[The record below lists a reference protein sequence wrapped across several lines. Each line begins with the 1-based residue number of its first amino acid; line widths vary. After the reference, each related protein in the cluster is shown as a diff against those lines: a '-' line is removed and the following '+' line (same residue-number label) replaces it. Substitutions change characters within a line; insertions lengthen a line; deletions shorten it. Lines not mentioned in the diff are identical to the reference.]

1 MLVVAADLQA
11 DSTSI
16 DSTGKIIEN
25 AIWQT
30 SVTSLYDPSYVRI
43 DYPDGDLPI
52 DRGVCSDVI
61 IRAFRSAGIDL
72 QQEIHEDMLKAFSA
86 YPQKWGLHTTDTNI
100 DHRRVPNIMTFL
112 ERRKK
117 AVPVTQQ
124 EKDYKPGDIV
134 TWKLPGN
141 IDHIGI
147 VVNVRAEE
155 SDRYKVVHNIGAGAK
170 LEDILFEFE
179 ITGHYRYFNN
189 RCMVE
194 SVRTG
199 NTFLFKDDSL

>member
-1 MLVVAADLQA
+1 MRFITTCSVPLVIVVVADLQA
-11 DSTSI
+11 DSTTVDSI
-16 DSTGKIIEN
+16 TKIIEN

-30 SVTSLYDPSYVRI
+30 SVTTIYDPAYVSI
-43 DYPDGDLPI
+43 NYPDGDLPI
-52 DRGVCSDVI
+52 ERGVCCDVI
-61 IRAFRSAGIDL
+61 IRGFRSAGIDL
-72 QQEIHEDMLKAFSA
+72 QKEIHEDMQKAFSA

-112 ERRKK
+112 DRRNK

-141 IDHIGI
+141 IDHIGV
-147 VVNVRAEE
+147 VVNIPV
-155 SDRYKVVHNIGAGAK
+155 DNTGRYKVVHNIGAGAK

-179 ITGHYRYFNN
+179 ITGHYRYFDN
-189 RCMVE
+189 R
-194 SVRTG
+194 
-199 NTFLFKDDSL
+199 